1 MQSIQSIICF
11 NGGSA
16 GDFLAGM
23 CSEQLLGKA
32 TYEIRANGMSQLSST
47 FKSMTKANYY
57 SDTVP
62 DSLENTLPV
71 ENTHFYLD
79 YYPEIARQ
87 LFYIDYPDDLARD
100 IVQIFMIKRFNNNPA
115 LLSDFIK
122 ESYAEPLRSKINSD
136 NILDVCKINWLKNVR
151 SWRSNARLKPLYLK
165 DYFDQSSFYHMVET
179 VCQCKIQNHDA
190 LALGYSDWISKNA
203 QLKQLFL

>member
-23 CSEQLLGKA
+23 CSEQLLGKS
-32 TYEIRANGMSQLSST
+32 TYQIRANGILALSST
-47 FKSMTKANYY
+47 FKGMTKANYY
-57 SDTVP
+57 NDTVP
-62 DSLENTLPV
+62 DNLENTLPV

-79 YYPEIARQ
+79 YYPEIAHQ
-87 LFYIDYPDDLARD
+87 LFYIDYPDHIARD
-100 IVQIFMIKRFNNNPA
+100 IVQIFMLKRFNDDPA
-115 LLSDFIK
+115 LLADFIK
-122 ESYAEPLRSKINSD
+122 QNYTEPLRSKITSD

-151 SWRSNARLKPLYLK
+151 SWRNNPTLKPLYLK

-179 VCQCKIQNHDA
+179 VCQCDIQNHDA
-190 LALGYSDWISKNA
+190 LALGYSDWISKNTR
-203 QLKQLFL
+203 LKQLFL